1 MSFRRKTVL
10 LFALLVLTAAGALFC
25 GAAGGWEMLRELVNG
40 NLSAGNASVLF
51 EIRLPRITG
60 AAAAGVLLAAAGCT
74 VQLLFRNPLSSPH
87 VLGSVNASALGA
99 VGVMACGVTAPG
111 WLLCGSSAG
120 ALAALGLLLAL
131 PRRNGRIA
139 VLLLAGIALNA
150 FASAAMSGLLF
161 MAGERL
167 EGLVFWLLGGF
178 WKLDWHSTGLLLAV
192 TAVILPVLLTVRREM
207 NMLYLGEDAARHAGV
222 DTRKIIAVAVITSS
236 LATAAVVA
244 SCGVIGFVGLLVP
257 HIARAV
263 FGGDFARHLAG
274 SALIGAVLM
283 IGADCAARTLMNPM
297 EVPVGVLTSLIG
309 APFFLFL
316 ILRKLKQSEI

>member
-1 MSFRRKTVL
+1 MCRKECDVRIYPPAVELTMIKKLWL
-10 LFALLVLTAAGALFC
+10 LFFTFAKIAALVLGGGLAMLPVIEETFVNRKKLLTEEELLDVVALTQTVPGIIAAN
-25 GAAGGWEMLRELVNG
+25 AAVAIGMKV
-40 NLSAGNASVLF
+40 AGF
-51 EIRLPRITG
+51 
-60 AAAAGVLLAAAGCT
+60 
-74 VQLLFRNPLSSPH
+74 
-87 VLGSVNASALGA
+87 
-99 VGVMACGVTAPG
+99 
-111 WLLCGSSAG
+111 AG

-131 PRRNGRIA
+131 PRRSGRIA

-178 WKLDWHSTGLLLAV
+178 WKLDWHSAALLLTV
-192 TAVILPVLLTVRREM
+192 TAIILPVLLTVRREM

-222 DTRKIIAVAVITSS
+222 DTRKVIAVAVVTSS

-257 HIARAV
+257 HIARTL

-283 IGADCAARTLMNPM
+283 IGRI
-297 EVPVGVLTSLIG
+297 VRRV
-309 APFFLFL
+309 
-316 ILRKLKQSEI
+316 R